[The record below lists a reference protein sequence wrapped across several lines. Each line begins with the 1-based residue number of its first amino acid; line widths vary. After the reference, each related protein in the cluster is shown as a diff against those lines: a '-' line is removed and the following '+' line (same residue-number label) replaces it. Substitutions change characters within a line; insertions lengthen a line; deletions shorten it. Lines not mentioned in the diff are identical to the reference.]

1 LLRVYGLNIVSE
13 NSTAVTYQVVVGTKA
28 PMNNFP
34 LDYPLLLKYIYY
46 AGVATQTIL
55 VPAFVHAFGYGN
67 VYTAIISM
75 KKPPST
81 MSASPPIASVSFPMC
96 NLPPGFVALN
106 QSIITTNVSSLIHL
120 LVTFSV
126 SNPPSTTTA
135 FPGVVYLNNT
145 PYYTFIIIMP
155 PGANGTTSLVKFPIK
170 FNAPSNPGVYV
181 GNVTVF
187 GLSTPIELIV
197 EGPPSV
203 NTTNSTSQPSPGTNS
218 TSNTPP
224 PNTSGSSSGSSS
236 STSTSSASSSTS
248 TASTILTK
256 LSASLA
262 NALTTVTTYLAN
274 PVVIALL
281 VLAIVA
287 IAYIIYKRLTEVVIK
302 L

>member
-1 LLRVYGLNIVSE
+1 
-13 NSTAVTYQVVVGTKA
+13 
-28 PMNNFP
+28 MNNFP

-106 QSIITTNVSSLIHL
+106 QSVITTNVSSLIHL

-145 PYYTFIIIMP
+145 PYYTFNIIMP

-170 FNAPSNPGVYV
+170 FNAPNKPGVYV

-187 GLSTPIELIV
+187 GLSTPIELVV
-197 EGPPSV
+197 EAPPSV
-203 NTTNSTSQPSPGTNS
+203 NTTNSTSPPSPGTNS

-224 PNTSGSSSGSSS
+224 PPPPNTSGSSSSSS
-236 STSTSSASSSTS
+236 PSTGTSSASSSSS
-248 TASTILTK
+248 TASTMLTK

-262 NALTTVTTYLAN
+262 DALTTVTTYLAN

>member
-1 LLRVYGLNIVSE
+1 
-13 NSTAVTYQVVVGTKA
+13 
-28 PMNNFP
+28 MNNFP
-34 LDYPLLLKYIYY
+34 LDYPLLFRYTYY
-46 AGVATQTIL
+46 AGIATQNIY
-55 VPAFVHAFGYGN
+55 VPVYVHAFGYGN

-75 KKPPST
+75 KKPTST

-96 NLPPGFVALN
+96 NLPPGFVSLN
-106 QSIITTNVSSLIHL
+106 QSVITTNADSLIHL

-126 SNPPSTTTA
+126 SNPPTTTTA

-145 PYYTFIIIMP
+145 PYYTFNIIMP
-155 PGANGTTSLVKFPIK
+155 PGANSTTSLVKFPIK
-170 FNAPSNPGVYV
+170 FNAPNNPGVYV

-187 GLSTPIELIV
+187 GLSTPIELVV
-197 EGPPSV
+197 EGPPTV
-203 NTTNSTSQPSPGTNS
+203 NTTNTTSPGTNS

-224 PNTSGSSSGSSS
+224 PPPNTGSSS
-236 STSTSSASSSTS
+236 SSTSPSTSSSTSSASSSTG

-262 NALTTVTTYLAN
+262 DALTTVTTYMKN

-287 IAYIIYKRLTEVVIK
+287 IAYIIYKRVTEVVIK